1 MSTTQWNKHNA
12 LANDVILRSSMHRA
26 LATVSKKEKKRRQD
40 K

>member
-26 LATVSKKEKKRRQD
+26 LATASKKRKEKEAR
-40 K
+40 